1 MFGGGAC
8 VTARSSLE
16 QRFEAG
22 RQLTAPGYVK
32 VGSLGLAQETS
43 STEMKE
49 VSRSPSTVNSGKY
62 VAVSASLES
71 VASCETYVNFSV
83 SKSYCGVASPPP
95 ATHSYEGRHE
105 HITDHVMKC
114 DVLLFSNTD
123 IQ

>member
-1 MFGGGAC
+1 MFGGSAC

-32 VGSLGLAQETS
+32 VGSLGFLAKEKKSQRET
-43 STEMKE
+43 KE
-49 VSRSPSTVNSGKY
+49 VSRSSVTVNSNKY

-105 HITDHVMKC
+105 HITDM
-114 DVLLFSNTD
+114 
-123 IQ
+123 

>member
-1 MFGGGAC
+1 MA
-8 VTARSSLE
+8 V
-16 QRFEAG
+16 
-22 RQLTAPGYVK
+22 
-32 VGSLGLAQETS
+32 
-43 STEMKE
+43 
-49 VSRSPSTVNSGKY
+49 

-83 SKSYCGVASPPP
+83 SKSYQHHQRHYCGVASPPP